1 MELVECEKC
10 GREWDGHAQCDC
22 YYYYSSEDEYEQ
34 HLKDASTQTKRNRWG
49 PKPLSKLEIAQR
61 AVDDFM
67 KNKQII
73 KLTIII

>member
-34 HLKDASTQTKRNRWG
+34 HLKDASTQTK
-49 PKPLSKLEIAQR
+49 EI
-61 AVDDFM
+61 VGGL
-67 KNKQII
+67 NN
-73 KLTIII
+73 